1 MSSYLLPLL
10 LGRNRHHRQ
19 QQLLLQC
26 RPQQQQ
32 QQQLQQQLWL
42 RLRLLQLLRQ
52 LNNPLPGGLGRP
64 YMAPEKN
71 MPPGPQDRE
80 VFLRNIKEARRAEAL
95 RAGVSEADCFYGM

>member
-19 QQLLLQC
+19 RQLLLQC

-32 QQQLQQQLWL
+32 QQQLQQQL
-42 RLRLLQLLRQ
+42 RLQLLQLLRQ

-64 YMAPEKN
+64 YMAPEKEK
-71 MPPGPQDRE
+71 PPGPQDRE
-80 VFLRNIKEARRAEAL
+80 VFCTIKEARRAEAL